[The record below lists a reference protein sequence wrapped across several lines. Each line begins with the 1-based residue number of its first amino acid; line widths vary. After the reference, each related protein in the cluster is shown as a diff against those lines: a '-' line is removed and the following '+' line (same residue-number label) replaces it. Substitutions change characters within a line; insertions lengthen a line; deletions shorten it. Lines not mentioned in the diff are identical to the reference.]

1 MTIQTENHRTIGARS
16 VPTAQLQTRAR
27 TVRLGRLRR
36 SLVGLIIAAG
46 IVLAPLTTRW
56 AGADP
61 AWRYLCIMLGTLLIG
76 LGAALRLW
84 AGLYIGGH
92 KERDL
97 VTSGPYSCV
106 RNPLYLGNL
115 LAAAGIGALTCSPD
129 VFVLTVAA
137 TATVYVATI
146 REEQRKLR
154 PIFGAAY
161 DRYLGEV
168 PSLLPRAG
176 SVRRLIHDATPC
188 TVTHRSLA
196 RELGRCSRLL
206 ALGLTAFLLAVNAP
220 GLDAGAAQAWHRI
233 TGPVLAQDLDT
244 HHPPAGA
251 ADHSGRTLVARQPPG
266 A

>member
-1 MTIQTENHRTIGARS
+1 MNTQTENSRTIDSRPA
-16 VPTAQLQTRAR
+16 PAAQLRTRAR

-36 SLVGLIIAAG
+36 ILVGLIIAAG

-61 AWRYLCIMLGTLLIG
+61 AWRYLCIILGTLLIG
-76 LGAALRLW
+76 LGAAVRLW
-84 AGLYIGGH
+84 AGLYIGGR

-115 LAAAGIGALTCSPD
+115 LAASGIAALTCSPD
-129 VFVLTVAA
+129 VFVFTVAA

-146 REEQRKLR
+146 RQEQRKLL

-161 DRYLGEV
+161 DRYLREV

-176 SVRRLIHDATPC
+176 SVRHLIHDATPC
-188 TVTHRSLA
+188 TITHRSLA
-196 RELGRCSRLL
+196 RELGRCSGLL
-206 ALGLTAFLLAVNAP
+206 ALGLAAFLLAMNAS
-220 GLDAGAAQAWHRI
+220 GLDARAALVWHRI
-233 TGPVLAQDLDT
+233 TGPVQVAHLVT
-244 HHPPAGA
+244 HHPPARA
-251 ADHSGRTLVARQPPG
+251 ANHSGRTAVARQPPG
-266 A
+266 G